1 MKKLLGTLN
10 SSRTLG
16 RLITFFSMALA
27 RNRGVPILVGIIL
40 VVISLVVHVLAAVT
54 DDVGW
59 RIVAFVVLH
68 VAIFTGLLGVL
79 LAEPLGRG

>member
-1 MKKLLGTLN
+1 MKRLVAALN

-16 RLITFFSMALA
+16 RLISFFSGALA
-27 RNRGVPILVGIIL
+27 RNRGVPILAGVVL
-40 VVISLVVHVLAAVT
+40 VVISLVVHVLAAIT

-59 RIVAFVVLH
+59 RIIAFLVLH
-68 VAIFTGLLGVL
+68 AAIFTGLLGVL